1 MARRVWVD
9 DDPFAPRDGFAG
21 PRTAPGGSQ
30 LLVRRISLQ
39 DDAAVHLPGG
49 AAPSEESED
58 PWPLS
63 VPAIADLGVRGLS
76 LNTAITVL
84 VGDNGSGKSTLVEAL
99 AEAWG
104 FDMRGGHGARRYAP
118 IEYEPSALAG
128 VMTPEYSAR
137 GMSIQGSG
145 GAPGFFLRAESI
157 KDVLEEMS
165 GSGMHPP
172 VPGYGEVPLR
182 ERSHGEGYRQ
192 VLSGRFRGTGLYLL
206 DEPETALTFEA
217 TMELVDALRRVVREG
232 GQVICATHSPILAA
246 LPEAELLE
254 LGPRGIRAR
263 EWGELDMVRTWRAF
277 FDGPERFLGR

>member
-9 DDPFAPRDGFAG
+9 DDPFAPRDGSAG
-21 PRTAPGGSQ
+21 SSSSPGGSQ

-39 DDAAVHLPGG
+39 DDAAVRLRGG
-49 AAPSEESED
+49 AAPAEESPK

-63 VPAIADLGVRGLS
+63 VPAIADLGVRGLT

-118 IEYEPSALAG
+118 LEYEPSALAG
-128 VMTPEYSAR
+128 VMTLEYSAR
-137 GMSIQGSG
+137 GMSIQGAG

-157 KDVLEEMS
+157 KDVLEQMS
-165 GSGMHPP
+165 RMA
-172 VPGYGEVPLR
+172 VIGYGDVPLR

-192 VLSGRFRGTGLYLL
+192 VLSGRFRGPGLYLL
-206 DEPETALTFEA
+206 DEPETALTFQA

-246 LPEAELLE
+246 LPEASLLE
-254 LGPRGIRAR
+254 LGPHGIRSR
-263 EWGELDMVRTWRAF
+263 EWAELDMVRTWRDF
-277 FDGPERFLGR
+277 FDRPERFLGR